1 MLFAMPE
8 PEPLR
13 WDMTLPDGQQLRWD
27 MGPEFT
33 WDGKVPARYYQNQTN
48 TSMSQD
54 LISASI
60 AQTLANEL
68 IADFAAIRAKQEAFL
83 KAYTAEEKAGLPKL
97 GTGNMV
103 FEGVVRTAAT
113 ENPGK
118 LSADFPLA
126 AWDQDRGF
134 SAIYRP
140 VVAASQKLTSDMEDT
155 LFASDS
161 DCLAAA
167 NDAYADLKRDAVGPA
182 IDQARAIMRERR
194 RGRGPTPQNPPTP

>member
-1 MLFAMPE
+1 MAE

-13 WDMTLPDGQQLRWD
+13 FDMILPDGQPLRFD

-33 WDGKVPARYYQNQTN
+33 FDGKVPARYYQNQTN

-54 LISASI
+54 LISADI
-60 AQTLANEL
+60 AQTLANEI

-83 KAYTAEEKAGLPKL
+83 KAYTADEKAHFPKL
-97 GTGNMV
+97 GTGNLA
-103 FEGVVRTAAT
+103 FEGIVRAAAT

-134 SAIYRP
+134 SAIYRA

-155 LFASDS
+155 LLAADSDS
-161 DCLAAA
+161 YAAA

-194 RGRGPTPQNPPTP
+194 RGSTPKPPKPPTP